1 MLGKALW
8 PSGPFRPLLQL
19 DPAVPADSSN
29 AEFVFQVLEVSI
41 IVGEKELSLVSAFV
55 VKGLGNH
62 KWVMD
67 PVRCLIS

>member
-1 MLGKALW
+1 
-8 PSGPFRPLLQL
+8 

-67 PVRCLIS
+67 QVRCLIS